1 MELEFS
7 SCSVLLSSLLFLF
20 LVLNIINKRS
30 KNNGKPTHLPPG
42 PWKLP
47 IIGNLHNLATSSDLP
62 HRQLRRLAVKYGPLM
77 HLQLGEL
84 STVVVSS
91 AEVAKEVMK
100 THDLIFASRPYNLA
114 ADIMSYNFTD
124 IAFSPY
130 GEYWR
135 QLRKICVLEL
145 LSMKRVQSFRSI
157 REEEGSNLI
166 NWIASRAGS
175 SINLTHKIYS
185 LSYIVV
191 SRTAFGKE
199 CKDQELFLSILE
211 GSSKLAGGFSIAD
224 VFPSIEGLLHWFSG
238 IKSQLEKMHQEADQI
253 VENIINDHMMGK
265 TTTSELG
272 KNEKNREDL
281 VDVLLKVQEDGDG
294 EFRLTTD
301 NMKAVIWDVFTAG
314 SETSAT
320 TINWAMSELMKN
332 PRIMKKAQ
340 AEVREVFNRIGK
352 IDETGLN
359 EMKFLKLVIKETMRL
374 HPPLPLLLPRESGER
389 CEINGFEIPA
399 KTKVLINAWAI
410 GRDPKYWAEPE
421 SFIPERFLDSPIDYK
436 GNNFE
441 YIPFGA
447 GRRICPGMSF
457 GLANVELPLA
467 ILLYHFD
474 WLLRDGMKHEDLDM
488 TEAFGLSVRRKDDLC
503 VIPISYHPSPVAQ

>member
-1 MELEFS
+1 MDLEIS
-7 SCSVLLSSLLFLF
+7 SSSILLSSLLFLF
-20 LVLNIINKRS
+20 LVLNIRKRS
-30 KNNGKPTHLPPG
+30 KNNGKQTNLPPG
-42 PWKLP
+42 PRKLP

-62 HRQLRRLAVKYGPLM
+62 HRQLRRLAGKYGPLM

-84 STVVVSS
+84 STIVVSS

-114 ADIMSYNFTD
+114 ADIMCYNSSD
-124 IAFSPY
+124 IVFSPY

-157 REEEGSNLI
+157 REEEASNLI

-224 VFPSIEGLLHWFSG
+224 VFPSMEGLLHWFGG

-253 VENIINDHMMGK
+253 VENIINDHKMGK
-265 TTTSELG
+265 TTLELG
-272 KNEKNREDL
+272 KNEKNHDDL

-294 EFRLTTD
+294 EFRLTTE

-314 SETSAT
+314 
-320 TINWAMSELMKN
+320 N
-332 PRIMKKAQ
+332 
-340 AEVREVFNRIGK
+340 
-352 IDETGLN
+352 
-359 EMKFLKLVIKETMRL
+359 
-374 HPPLPLLLPRESGER
+374 
-389 CEINGFEIPA
+389 
-399 KTKVLINAWAI
+399 
-410 GRDPKYWAEPE
+410 
-421 SFIPERFLDSPIDYK
+421 
-436 GNNFE
+436 
-441 YIPFGA
+441 
-447 GRRICPGMSF
+447 
-457 GLANVELPLA
+457 
-467 ILLYHFD
+467 
-474 WLLRDGMKHEDLDM
+474 GMKHEDLQM

-503 VIPISYHPSPVAQ
+503 VIPISYHPSPVVQ